1 MSSKNIQ
8 VKGYFLNGWGHS
20 NIVKIINGINSEVW
34 FIKINF
40 KKIKR
45 IKKEDKIKKIGKV

>member
-1 MSSKNIQ
+1 MNSKNIQ

-20 NIVKIINGINSEVW
+20 NIVNIFNGINLEVW